1 MSLNIDFPNICKLLN
16 DHEKMLMKY
25 KQSQNFC
32 IPVIK
37 VLPSTT
43 EGMDLILGQG
53 TKILIKLLKKT
64 TIINLHV
71 INLQGW
77 DLLRLMFYSY
87 KAIRNTF
94 VLKNV
99 IWLMLIGLH

>member
-1 MSLNIDFPNICKLLN
+1 MNLNIDFPNICKLLN

-32 IPVIK
+32 IPVVK

-53 TKILIKLLKKT
+53 TKILSKLLKKT
-64 TIINLHV
+64 L
-71 INLQGW
+71 
-77 DLLRLMFYSY
+77 
-87 KAIRNTF
+87 
-94 VLKNV
+94 
-99 IWLMLIGLH
+99 